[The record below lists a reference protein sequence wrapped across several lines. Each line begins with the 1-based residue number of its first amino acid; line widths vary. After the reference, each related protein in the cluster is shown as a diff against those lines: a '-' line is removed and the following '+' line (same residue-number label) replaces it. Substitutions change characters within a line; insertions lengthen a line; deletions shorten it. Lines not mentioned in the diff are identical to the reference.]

1 MSRMQ
6 ARVGKKEWDG
16 GSRNGKGN
24 EKRKRRRERERERE
38 RERKREQ
45 RAERGRRE
53 VGARKG
59 EWRKWEKVMTNGS
72 RREEMIQ

>member
-38 RERKREQ
+38 RERKKG
-45 RAERGRRE
+45 AESRKRKEGGGSEKGR
-53 VGARKG
+53 V
-59 EWRKWEKVMTNGS
+59 
-72 RREEMIQ
+72 EEMGEGNDKRQ